1 MKDLREIIASNIC
14 ALRAK
19 KGITQ
24 YELAK
29 AVNYSDKAVS
39 KWERGE
45 SVPEISVL
53 KQVADYFGVT
63 VDYLLCET
71 HEEFDKK
78 QRIVGQAEKR
88 NRGLITALGFMLVW
102 LVATFLFVHLNAAIP
117 DMKLPSWCIFIYAVP
132 LSFTV
137 LLILNSVW
145 GRLKLNFAFISVI
158 VWSVLLSVYLTL
170 LFVLEINFW
179 LLFLVGIPAQVIIL
193 LCSGLK
199 KVD

>member
-14 ALRAK
+14 SLRAK

-24 YELAK
+24 SELAK

-63 VDYLLCET
+63 VDYLLAET
-71 HEEFDKK
+71 HEEFDAK
-78 QRIVGQAEKR
+78 QKAVGTAEKR

-102 LVATFLFVHLNAAIP
+102 LVATFLFVQLNAAIP
-117 DMKLPSWCIFIYAVP
+117 DMKLPAWCIFIFAIPV
-132 LSFTV
+132 SFTV
-137 LLILNSVW
+137 LLVLNSVW
-145 GRLKLNFAFISVI
+145 GKRKVNFLIISVI
-158 VWSVLLSVYLTL
+158 VWSALLCVYLTL
-170 LFVLEINFW
+170 LFILDINFW

-193 LCSGLK
+193 LWSGLK